1 MEHRRSSELILFLL
15 LFCGGCFAQ
24 AIAPP
29 IAEFRGNKVDGMIE
43 VQNGADY
50 PMAAVVEVRSF
61 EVDGK
66 GEVHYR
72 PLDKDIQVSL
82 GANSFIVAPH
92 DTHMVFY
99 KALVP
104 TAPRSFSIITTMTK
118 AGPLTGVR
126 LNFMLPHMI
135 YIYQK
140 EKLSKGDIHVEFSGG
155 SVHIQNLSQKLGRV
169 SGVQASKQGYGAFP
183 IYPGQTREVP
193 ASGDK
198 VVVSFEDGFKV
209 SAK

>member
-1 MEHRRSSELILFLL
+1 MAPNSTSAL
-15 LFCGGCFAQ
+15 LFILCSGICAAQ

-29 IAEFRGNKVDGMIE
+29 IAEFRGNKIDGMIT

-50 PMAAVVEVRSF
+50 PMAAVIEIKSF
-61 EVDGK
+61 DVDAK

-72 PLDKDIQVSL
+72 ALDPDIQVSL
-82 GANSFIVAPH
+82 GSTSFIVPPR
-92 DTHMVFY
+92 DNHMVFY
-99 KALVP
+99 KAVVP
-104 TAPRSFSIITTMTK
+104 TLPRSLAIITTMTK
-118 AGPLTGVR
+118 AGPTTGMR

-140 EKLSKGDIHVEFSGG
+140 EKLSKADIRLEFSDGTL
-155 SVHIQNLSQKLGRV
+155 HIQNLSQKLGRV

-209 SAK
+209 NAK